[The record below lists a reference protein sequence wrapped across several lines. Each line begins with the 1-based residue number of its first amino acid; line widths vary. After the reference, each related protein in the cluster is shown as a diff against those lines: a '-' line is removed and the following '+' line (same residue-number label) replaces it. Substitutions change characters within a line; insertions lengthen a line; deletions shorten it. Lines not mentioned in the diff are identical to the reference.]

1 MYAFAEQR
9 CRSSTPK
16 TCFLLP
22 IAYAPTKR
30 HIPSHLLA
38 TIIVSISSNKI
49 ATMVTLQTATSFN
62 TTIPST
68 SHLQQ
73 RHTQMA
79 YVQQPMRFPALIAQ
93 QTHPIR
99 TKSPFCPPMM
109 DQRSSVAPTKVAH
122 MAIRRPQRTPP
133 SQQPTN
139 RIATAAVTIITA
151 LQLRLLLPRQPR
163 SMEKRHRDGTTPWIS

>member
-30 HIPSHLLA
+30 HIPAHLLA
-38 TIIVSISSNKI
+38 TIIVSISHQI
-49 ATMVTLQTATSFN
+49 ATMVTIKTTISFN

-68 SHLQQ
+68 NHLQQ

-79 YVQQPMRFPALIAQ
+79 SVQQPMRFQALIAQ
-93 QTHPIR
+93 QTLPIR
-99 TKSPFCPPMM
+99 TKSPSCLPMM
-109 DQRSSVAPTKVAH
+109 DQRSSVAHTKVAH

-133 SQQPTN
+133 PQLPTN

-151 LQLRLLLPRQPR
+151 LQLLLLLPR
-163 SMEKRHRDGTTPWIS
+163 SMTKRHRDGTTPWIS